1 MEKQKQKRLEAAGC
15 GVETPEEFLNLSRRV
30 AQCVA
35 RELGLSGRMR
45 DQRDE
50 RN

>member
-15 GVETPEEFLNLSRRV
+15 RVGTPVNLSRQEV
-30 AQCVA
+30 AQYVEP
-35 RELGLSGRMR
+35 ELGLSGRMR

>member
-1 MEKQKQKRLEAAGC
+1 MEKQKQKRLEAAAC
-15 GVETPEEFLNLSRRV
+15 GVGTPEEFLNLSRRV

-35 RELGLSGRMR
+35 RELGLSGRLREER
-45 DQRDE
+45 DG